1 MQIPLPPAA
10 PLLHRARFGLKAVA
24 VAVLVILLL
33 IPLSMI
39 RGTIHERQAY
49 RQQAVAS
56 VAGSH
61 AGAQVLAAPV
71 LVIPYVE
78 TIQVDGVDAN
88 GSAVRKSVRRER
100 RWVHFPA
107 RAAVTGSVAP
117 AIRRRGLHEVR
128 VYELQAHIAADFDLV
143 LPADPAGSREI
154 GRPWLSL
161 SIADVRGLAGT
172 PALAVDGR
180 GLRLQQGPGPGRTGG
195 GLHAE
200 TPLAPASGQRLRFRT
215 TLDLGLGGTE
225 VLAIAPIADANTIA
239 LRSSWPH
246 PQFAGRFLPRHRRIG
261 ADGFEAR
268 WEVSALAAGTQAQY
282 LAGAET
288 GALDA
293 LSVGLVEPVNVY
305 SQADRA
311 SKYGLLFV
319 LLTFAGFFL
328 FEVLK
333 HLRIHPIQYALVG
346 LALAIFFLLLLS
358 LSEHLPF
365 RIAYL
370 AASVA
375 CIGLLGTYLSA
386 VLRSRA
392 RGAAFAAAL
401 TVLYGALYGL
411 LVSEDNALVLGSLLL
426 FAILAAG
433 MLVTRRIDWYAAGA
447 DAPAGVAG

>member
-1 MQIPLPPAA
+1 MQIPIPSPA
-10 PLLHRARFGLKAVA
+10 PLLDRARFGLKALA
-24 VAVLVILLL
+24 VGALVILLL
-33 IPLSMI
+33 VPLAMI

-61 AGAQVLAAPV
+61 AGSQVLAAPV

-78 TIQVDGVDAN
+78 TVQVDGVDAN
-88 GSAVRKSVRRER
+88 GAAVRKSVRRER

-107 RAAVTGSVAP
+107 RADVTGSIAP

-128 VYELQAHIAADFDLV
+128 VYELQATIVADFDVV
-143 LPADPAGSREI
+143 LPADPTGSRQV

-161 SIADVRGLAGT
+161 SVADVRGLGGT
-172 PALAVDGR
+172 PTLALDGR
-180 GLRLQQGPGPGRTGG
+180 PLRLRQGPGAGREGG
-195 GLHAE
+195 GLHAD
-200 TPLAPASGQRLRFRT
+200 TPLAPAAGERLRFRT
-215 TLDLGLGGTE
+215 ALDLALGGTE
-225 VLAIAPIADANTIA
+225 VLAIAPIADANTVS

-268 WEVSALAAGTQAQY
+268 WDVSALAAGTQAQY

-365 RIAYL
+365 WIAYL
-370 AASVA
+370 AASAA
-375 CIGLLGTYLSA
+375 CIGLIGSYLSA

-392 RGAAFAAAL
+392 RAAGFAAAL

-433 MLVTRRIDWYAAGA
+433 MLATRRVDWYAAGA
-447 DAPAGVAG
+447 GAPAGATG

>member
-1 MQIPLPPAA
+1 MQIPIPSAA
-10 PLLHRARFGLKAVA
+10 PLLHRARFGLKALA
-24 VAVLVILLL
+24 VGALVILLL
-33 IPLSMI
+33 IPLAMI

-49 RQQAVAS
+49 RQEAVAS

-78 TIQVDGVDAN
+78 TVLVDGVDAR
-88 GSAVRKSVRRER
+88 GVAVRKAVRRDR

-107 RAAVTGSVAP
+107 RAALTGTVAP
-117 AIRRRGLHEVR
+117 SIRRRGLHEVR
-128 VYELQAHIAADFDLV
+128 VYELQARIAADFDLT
-143 LPADPAGSREI
+143 LPADPTGTREI
-154 GRPWLSL
+154 GKPWLSL

-172 PALAVDGR
+172 PVLSLDGR
-180 GLRLQQGPGPGRTGG
+180 PLRLQQGPGAGRAGG
-195 GLHAE
+195 GLHAD
-200 TPLAPASGQRLRFRT
+200 TALAPVAGQRLRFRT
-215 TLDLGLGGTE
+215 SLDLGLGGTE
-225 VLAIAPIADANTIA
+225 VLAIAPVADANTVE
-239 LRSSWPH
+239 LRSPWPH

-268 WEVSALAAGTQAQY
+268 WEVSALAAGTQAQV
-282 LAGAET
+282 LAGAEP

-365 RIAYL
+365 WIAYL
-370 AASVA
+370 AASAA
-375 CIGLLGTYLSA
+375 CIGLLGAYLSA

-392 RGAAFAAAL
+392 RGLGFAGAL

-426 FAILAAG
+426 FGILAAG
-433 MLVTRRIDWYAAGA
+433 MLATRRVDWYAAGA
-447 DAPAGVAG
+447 GAAADSPD